1 MHEQL
6 HNLRHTWLRHEY
18 IKQFTAIMT
27 RIPKTIYCS
36 TSWKDYRDGLRLN
49 FNIEER
55 KAWKVQSLHMDG
67 LSFARLIRLTMGLSR
82 VVMEGT
88 REYLSHLTMI
98 NEKHCP
104 KLKGIRR
111 IRVDWS
117 QEKALER
124 FGVYHGCSSLKNLR
138 SLVSAQ
144 GWKHWMPRKKNT
156 NSSNEVNGEQLE

>member
-1 MHEQL
+1 MMHEQL

-117 QEKALER
+117 QEKAGR
-124 FGVYHGCSSLKNLR
+124 KIWSLPWLFISQEPQKSR
-138 SLVSAQ
+138 EC
-144 GWKHWMPRKKNT
+144 PRMKTLNAT
-156 NSSNEVNGEQLE
+156 